1 MGTID
6 IIIGK
11 VTAVHVADGAL
22 MDGLLIVAKTQ
33 SIARCGY
40 YKYAVIGETF
50 DMIIPNMSQDVLY
63 KFKGDVA
70 RNRQRNIESREDGFA
85 QK

>member
-6 IIIGK
+6 IVIGK
-11 VTAVHVADGAL
+11 VTAVHVADGVL
-22 MDGLLIVAKTQ
+22 TDGLLDVAKTQ

-40 YKYAVIGETF
+40 YKYAVIRETF
-50 DMIIPNMSQDVLY
+50 DMIIPNTSQDVLY
-63 KFKGDVA
+63 EFKGDVA
-70 RNRQRNIESREDGFA
+70 RNRQRNIESGEEEFA